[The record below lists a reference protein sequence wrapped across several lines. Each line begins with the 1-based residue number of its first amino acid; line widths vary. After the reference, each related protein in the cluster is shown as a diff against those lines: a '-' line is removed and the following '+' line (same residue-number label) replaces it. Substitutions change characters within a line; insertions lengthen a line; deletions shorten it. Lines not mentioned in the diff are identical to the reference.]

1 MVIKMKNTC
10 YNCKHF
16 CFELCDPK
24 DPAKHFHYWCEKWER
39 FVPDMELAGQYDYRG
54 GSFFDDLQT
63 GDAGCFMFTPLESPL
78 HEDDWFERNKAEN
91 LSNRLEDLNLQEP

>member
-1 MVIKMKNTC
+1 MKNTC

-39 FVPDMELAGQYDYRG
+39 FVPDMELAGQ
-54 GSFFDDLQT
+54 
-63 GDAGCFMFTPLESPL
+63 
-78 HEDDWFERNKAEN
+78 
-91 LSNRLEDLNLQEP
+91 